1 MNRYRLWRDA
11 PSVHLHP
18 AVNAC
23 SPLGNTRSA
32 TPHQHNQSLVA
43 SHATANHPPARD
55 DVIQELG
62 GDPLV
67 TALRTLYTL
76 LGAPDQLLGPASL
89 GPASLGPA
97 SLGPA
102 SKEPACIELA
112 SLTPGCLTAEQ
123 AQRAAQ

>member
-32 TPHQHNQSLVA
+32 TPHQHNQSLAA
-43 SHATANHPPARD
+43 SHASANHPPARD

-89 GPASLGPA
+89 GPAS
-97 SLGPA
+97 
-102 SKEPACIELA
+102 KEPASTKLA
-112 SLTPGCLTAEQ
+112 SITPGCLNAEQ
-123 AQRAAQ
+123 ARRAAQ